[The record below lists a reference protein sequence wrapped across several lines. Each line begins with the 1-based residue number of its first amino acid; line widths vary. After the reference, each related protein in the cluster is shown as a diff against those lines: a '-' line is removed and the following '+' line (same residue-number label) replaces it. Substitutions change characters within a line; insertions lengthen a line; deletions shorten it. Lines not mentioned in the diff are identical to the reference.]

1 MNILFMDKHIRD
13 LTMTQTVNKQP
24 TVIRTD
30 RGLSVS
36 GTRITLYTIM
46 DFIKDGWA
54 PHLIRDWFGLSD
66 GQISDIIEYIDKH
79 RNHVEAEYQLV
90 LKQAGEDE
98 KYWREYNREH
108 FAKAAELPPKP
119 GQEKLREKLR
129 SAKLRLGMA

>member
-1 MNILFMDKHIRD
+1 
-13 LTMTQTVNKQP
+13 MTETTDRQP

-30 RGLSVS
+30 RGLSVA

-54 PHLIRDWFGLSD
+54 AHLIRDWFGLTD
-66 GQISDIIEYIDKH
+66 RQISDVMEYIDTN
-79 RNHVEAEYQLV
+79 REQVEAEYKLV
-90 LKQAGEDE
+90 MQQAEEDE

-108 FAKAAELPPKP
+108 FMKTASLPPKP
-119 GQEKLREKLR
+119 GYEHLRAKLQ